1 LVAGN
6 ITERMKK
13 GIAIR
18 SLALLILMLLVIIII
33 IFVLFTYAP
42 QFVDSIVNM
51 IYNPPEIKS

>member
-1 LVAGN
+1 
-6 ITERMKK
+6 MKK